1 MYIEKGIFDVMA
13 GCSINERM
21 DGLLLQ
27 NEEYI
32 KMQNKIEEQIMLFD
46 KLNLTKEQCLVVD
59 RLISAHTES
68 GVNSLHSSAS
78 CMTLPNIK
86 SLDIPNDSHIVLS
99 SV

>member
-13 GCSINERM
+13 GYSINERM

-68 GVNSLHSSAS
+68 GVIYGKMAYKQGFQDCAALLLEMRLLKTA
-78 CMTLPNIK
+78 
-86 SLDIPNDSHIVLS
+86 
-99 SV
+99 